1 MIIMGWRYC
10 VGCLHVYGFVNS
22 LGVVDRGLFVS
33 DGGIMSNVVRCVGD
47 IYTGYGDVYI
57 REGEGYGFD
66 NYGAVKLRGLTIPYE
81 VRENYFWGVLV
92 NVLARLENEDS
103 YKSMLEVVDCY
114 MVEFFRSGQ
123 VVYFSD
129 VSKEKG
135 RGAYL
140 DFKDY
145 ICGDRKFGYWEVVEL
160 YRAIRQFFF
169 VIMYSD
175 MGEEFFE
182 LRRRFR
188 DGRMKDFGDLAVG
201 LFNRMVKGDIRL
213 YPIDFI

>member
-1 MIIMGWRYC
+1 M
-10 VGCLHVYGFVNS
+10 
-22 LGVVDRGLFVS
+22 
-33 DGGIMSNVVRCVGD
+33 
-47 IYTGYGDVYI
+47 
-57 REGEGYGFD
+57 
-66 NYGAVKLRGLTIPYE
+66 RGLTIPYE

-140 DFKDY
+140 DFVRY
-145 ICGDRKFGYWEVVEL
+145 LCGYEGLSREERMIIMGWRYCVGCLHVYGFVNSFGVVDR
-160 YRAIRQFFF
+160 
-169 VIMYSD
+169 
-175 MGEEFFE
+175 
-182 LRRRFR
+182 
-188 DGRMKDFGDLAVG
+188 G
-201 LFNRMVKGDIRL
+201 LFVSDGGIMSNVVRCVGDIYTGYGDVYIRGGEGYGFDNYGAVKL
-213 YPIDFI
+213 RGLTIPYEVRENYFGGCW